1 MVIFNIIAGGASIAS
16 LVITLFTLN
25 KVIKIQKILKID
37 NSVVSNQSVKSKKIT
52 KSDIKQAGRDIN

>member
-37 NSVVSNQSVKSKKIT
+37 NSVNSRQSVKVKENTNSPINQ
-52 KSDIKQAGRDIN
+52 IGRNMH